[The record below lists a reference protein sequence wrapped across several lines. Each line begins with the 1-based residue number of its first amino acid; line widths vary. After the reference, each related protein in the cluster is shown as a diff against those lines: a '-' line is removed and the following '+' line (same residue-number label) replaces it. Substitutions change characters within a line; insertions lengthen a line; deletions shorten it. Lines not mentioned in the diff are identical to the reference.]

1 MIRMRVLTTE
11 FPMTEKCRV
20 LIVEDEAAVSMLM
33 EDMVL
38 DFGTEIVG
46 PAASLDEA
54 VALVRREHIDAAILD
69 VNVRGTMA
77 FEVAD
82 QMREAG
88 IPIIFATGYG
98 VRVIPGRFQ
107 DAPIL
112 TKPFRFEAMK
122 DALKKALAD
131 APCEVGPG

>member
-1 MIRMRVLTTE
+1 VIRVRILNAE
-11 FPMTEKCRV
+11 LHMTEKCRV

-46 PAASLDEA
+46 PAASLEEA
-54 VALVRREHIDAAILD
+54 MALVRLEHIDAAILD

-88 IPIIFATGYG
+88 IPVIFATGYG
-98 VRVIPGRFQ
+98 VRVIPPRLQ

-112 TKPFRFEAMK
+112 TKPFRYEAMK

-131 APCEVGPG
+131 APCEVGQG